1 LTYKKRNC
9 RIVSTSISELAAIN
23 VEVYVLDFVIV
34 ILSDVICTV
43 LPANVSRHIVASRW
57 CVVIT
62 VLCVLSFVMQEF
74 TARSLHLEDMFL
86 SVWLLNSD
94 NSVIHYLHHLAC
106 ICEISWKIVVDTA
119 VMV

>member
-43 LPANVSRHIVASRW
+43 LPANVSRHIVGVS
-57 CVVIT
+57 
-62 VLCVLSFVMQEF
+62 
-74 TARSLHLEDMFL
+74 
-86 SVWLLNSD
+86 
-94 NSVIHYLHHLAC
+94 
-106 ICEISWKIVVDTA
+106 
-119 VMV
+119 